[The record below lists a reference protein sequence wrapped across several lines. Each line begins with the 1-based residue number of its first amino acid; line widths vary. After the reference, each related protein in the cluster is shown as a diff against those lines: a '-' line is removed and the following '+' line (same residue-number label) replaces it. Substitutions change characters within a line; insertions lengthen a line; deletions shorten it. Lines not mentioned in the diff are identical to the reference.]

1 MTTETFDPVLAALAQ
16 RIKAA
21 VKAYTEAGQNA
32 VQRAI
37 EAGKVLNEAKAK
49 FKHGEWGKWLKEQ
62 CDTPERTARRCMRLA
77 ANQAELE
84 EKLKTKSATLAD
96 LTIVGAE
103 ELLGTEPE
111 AGTTST
117 GSGTTGSGSS
127 SAGSGSNPA
136 AAYDKA
142 EEKLIKK
149 LQDLDPK
156 EVADHAEATIKKLRE
171 TVAIMTKAL
180 KKAA

>member
-1 MTTETFDPVLAALAQ
+1 M
-16 RIKAA
+16 
-21 VKAYTEAGQNA
+21 
-32 VQRAI
+32 
-37 EAGKVLNEAKAK
+37 
-49 FKHGEWGKWLKEQ
+49 
-62 CDTPERTARRCMRLA
+62 
-77 ANQAELE
+77 
-84 EKLKTKSATLAD
+84 SADA
-96 LTIVGAE
+96 
-103 ELLGTEPE
+103 PR
-111 AGTTST
+111 SRNW
-117 GSGTTGSGSS
+117 S
-127 SAGSGSNPA
+127 SAANPA